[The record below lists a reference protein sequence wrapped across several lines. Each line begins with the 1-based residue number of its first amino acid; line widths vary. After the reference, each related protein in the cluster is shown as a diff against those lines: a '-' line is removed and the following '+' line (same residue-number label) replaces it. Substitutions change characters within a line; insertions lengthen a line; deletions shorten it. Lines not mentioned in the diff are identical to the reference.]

1 MIHCEDE
8 TNIFVQYNEG
18 FVKSSVCETEVLYEG
33 FHIPK

>member
-8 TNIFVQYNEG
+8 TNIFVRYNEE
-18 FVKSSVCETEVLYEG
+18 FVKSSVCETEFFYEG